1 MLLFTSVFIVIY
13 SIVIYYYLS
22 KKYYNIKNWKET
34 LRYLWIII
42 LLFFPSVANAA
53 VVTLLLKILFSFL
66 PLWFILIM
74 VIIWIICLYYLRPK
88 I

>member
-1 MLLFTSVFIVIY
+1 MLLFTLVFIITYASVTY
-13 SIVIYYYLS
+13 LYLRERYY
-22 KKYYNIKNWKET
+22 ITVDWKNA
-34 LRYLWIII
+34 LGYLWIII
-42 LLFFPSVANAA
+42 LLFFPSLFVAA
-53 VVTLLLKILFSFL
+53 VITLVLKILFSLL

>member
-22 KKYYNIKNWKET
+22 KKYSNTKNWKET

-53 VVTLLLKILFSFL
+53 VITLILKILFSLL